1 MRKKLIV
8 GNWKMN
14 LNLEEA
20 RRLILDIR
28 LTLAEIKDVE
38 VAVCPSFLHLAMVG
52 FQLPT
57 NIKLGAQN
65 CFWERFGQYTG
76 EISPVQL
83 KNLRCDYVI
92 LGHSER
98 RQYLKENDVMIA
110 QKLEAVLASGMTPI
124 LCVGETKEE
133 REKKLTAA
141 KLDEQ
146 VQVPLED
153 LTREQIRK
161 IVIAYEPVWAI
172 GKGLAARPQDAQQVA
187 KFIRKILD
195 KKYDEKTAEMVRIL
209 YGGSVDS
216 KNIIEFVSQPSIDGA
231 LVGRA
236 SLKAEEF
243 VDIVKNVTE
252 VKNASRI

>member
-20 RRLILDIR
+20 RRLILDVR
-28 LTLAEIKDVE
+28 LGLAGIKDVE
-38 VAVCPSFLHLAMVG
+38 IVVCPSFLHLKMVG

-65 CFWERFGQYTG
+65 CFWEKFGQYTG

-83 KNLRCDYVI
+83 KDLRCDYVI

-110 QKLEAVLASGMTPI
+110 QKLEAVLASDMTPI

-133 REKKLTAA
+133 REKNLTMA

-146 VQVPLED
+146 VQIPLGD

-172 GKGLAARPQDAQQVA
+172 GKGLAARPQDVQYVA
-187 KFIRKILD
+187 RFIREILD
-195 KKYDEKTAEMVRIL
+195 KKYDKKTAEMVRIL
-209 YGGSVDS
+209 YGGSVNS
-216 KNIIEFVSQPSIDGA
+216 KNITEFINQPSIDGA
-231 LVGRA
+231 LVGGA
-236 SLKAEEF
+236 SLKSEEF
-243 VDIVKNVTE
+243 VNIVKNVE
-252 VKNASRI
+252 FKLKNKK

>member
-1 MRKKLIV
+1 MKKTPIII

-28 LTLAEIKDVE
+28 LALVE
-38 VAVCPSFLHLAMVG
+38 VKNIEIVVCPSFLHFAMVG

-65 CFWERFGQYTG
+65 CFWEKFGQYTG
-76 EISPVQL
+76 EVSPIQL
-83 KNLRCDYVI
+83 KNLRCNYVI

-98 RQYLKENDVMIA
+98 RQYLKENNLMIA
-110 QKLEAVLASGMTPI
+110 QKLEVVLACGMTPI

-133 REKKLTAA
+133 RERKLTEA

-146 VQVPLED
+146 VQIPLED

-172 GKGLAARPQDAQQVA
+172 GGGQAARPQDVQQAA
-187 KFIRKILD
+187 KFIRRILD
-195 KKYDEKTAEMVRIL
+195 KKYDEKTSEMVRIL
-209 YGGSVDS
+209 YGGSVNS
-216 KNIIEFVSQPSIDGA
+216 KNIIEFISQPSIDGV
-231 LVGRA
+231 LVGGA

-243 VDIVKNVTE
+243 VNIVKNT
-252 VKNASRI
+252 ARIKLNS